1 MRNIRVYICIV
12 LLFIIQISF
21 ANLLDINGCIPNFL
35 LVFCICFAVVNG
47 LTLNGMIQSAV
58 CGLLS
63 DIAGALPW
71 GTSVILFMVFYS
83 ICTLVG
89 GKFYRAKLPISMI
102 FGAVIT
108 FLYESVSYLVMFME
122 GTHVSFGLSIMR
134 VILPVCLYHV
144 ILAFVMYFVVQR
156 FIGERPLSETEM
168 E

>member
-1 MRNIRVYICIV
+1 
-12 LLFIIQISF
+12 
-21 ANLLDINGCIPNFL
+21 
-35 LVFCICFAVVNG
+35 
-47 LTLNGMIQSAV
+47 
-58 CGLLS
+58 
-63 DIAGALPW
+63 
-71 GTSVILFMVFYS
+71 
-83 ICTLVG
+83 
-89 GKFYRAKLPISMI
+89 MI